1 MKAPGGRRR
10 VWRRIL
16 VVWAVAVIGGGVLTL
31 RLQAS
36 AEPPPPTGWY
46 TYEHGGQAP
55 EPSLS
60 AVSPTLPCPSAGDGR
75 AVLCIYATGP

>member
-1 MKAPGGRRR
+1 M
-10 VWRRIL
+10 WRLIL

-46 TYEHGGQAP
+46 SVEQGGPGDPAP
-55 EPSLS
+55 SPSSEP
-60 AVSPTLPCPSAGDGR
+60 PTPPCPSASHGR
-75 AVLCIYATGP
+75 PVVCVYATGP

>member
-1 MKAPGGRRR
+1 MTASGGRRR

-46 TYEHGGQAP
+46 NSEHGGPEAP
-55 EPSLS
+55 
-60 AVSPTLPCPSAGDGR
+60 ASPTPPCPSAGDGR
-75 AVLCIYATGP
+75 AVLCVYATGP